1 MTGSKMLQYS
11 ADPDEARELMREQ
24 KEYSKICQR
33 FQVLTADQVEQMLE
47 QDPASATAFNA

>member
-1 MTGSKMLQYS
+1 MLQYS

-24 KEYSKICQR
+24 KEYNKICQR